1 MQVLHKV
8 QSSEYIIKKGKFI
21 FVRVF
26 NVYVVKSKIVYLG
39 CLLIGA

>member
-1 MQVLHKV
+1 MQVLHRV
-8 QSSEYIIKKGKFI
+8 QSSEHIKKGKFI
-21 FVRVF
+21 YVRIF